1 MRSIAFMILLAGLSV
16 PGLAYAGASGDAV
29 YKKSVE
35 QGVTVYRAQPSQENA
50 AYVAN
55 LHQQYVQRQQKADL
69 KRKIYK
75 QQRQIAA
82 QKKSIAALE
91 TRLTKVEAQKTTHT
105 RQRRS
110 RYNRSYY
117 GNPRFFGPNGFRG
130 NSNFSGATVKTNL
143 PPRRG
148 IGRRY

>member
-1 MRSIAFMILLAGLSV
+1 MRSIAVIILLAGLTAPS
-16 PGLAYAGASGDAV
+16 LAQAGGSSDTV
-29 YKKSVE
+29 YSKSVE
-35 QGVTVYRAQPSQENA
+35 QGVTVYRAKPSQENA
-50 AYVAN
+50 AYVKS
-55 LHQQYVQRQQKADL
+55 LHQQYVQRQEKADL

-82 QKKSIAALE
+82 QKKSIANLE
-91 TRLTKVEAQKTTHT
+91 TRLTKVEAQKTRT
-105 RQRRS
+105 RKRGS

-117 GNPRFFGPNGFRG
+117 GNPRFFGRNGFRG
-130 NSNFSGATVKTNL
+130 NTNFAGATVQTNL